1 MKGERMCENELRL
14 GSSITVL
21 AQARQALFMALFTHS
36 EKAYGKLQ
44 STQAHPN
51 PTNQE
56 VVNWIE

>member
-1 MKGERMCENELRL
+1 MCENELRL

-44 STQAHPN
+44 GTQAHPN

>member
-1 MKGERMCENELRL
+1 MKGERRCENELRVE
-14 GSSITVL
+14 SSITVL
-21 AQARQALFMALFTHS
+21 VRARQALFMALFTHS